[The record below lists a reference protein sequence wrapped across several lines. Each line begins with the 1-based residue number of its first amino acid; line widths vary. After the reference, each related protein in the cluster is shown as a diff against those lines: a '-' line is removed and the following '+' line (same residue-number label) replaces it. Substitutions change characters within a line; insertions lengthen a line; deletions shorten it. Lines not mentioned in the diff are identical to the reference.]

1 MRRSIARLL
10 RRLSRP
16 WRRLRARLGRGLA
29 APTATDVAPS
39 PAVEAFLAGESMR
52 QIAYFVGAADPG
64 IVDPR
69 DDWPGAVADAHGI
82 VRQYVQRL
90 QARIVELEQDERKDV
105 SRDH

>member
-1 MRRSIARLL
+1 MRKRFA
-10 RRLSRP
+10 RLSRR
-16 WRRLRARLGRGLA
+16 WQRARRRALRWLGRRSA
-29 APTATDVAPS
+29 APAATDVAPS
-39 PAVEAFLAGESMR
+39 PGVAAFLAGESLR
-52 QIAYFVGAADPG
+52 QVAYFVGAADPG
-64 IVDPR
+64 IIDPR